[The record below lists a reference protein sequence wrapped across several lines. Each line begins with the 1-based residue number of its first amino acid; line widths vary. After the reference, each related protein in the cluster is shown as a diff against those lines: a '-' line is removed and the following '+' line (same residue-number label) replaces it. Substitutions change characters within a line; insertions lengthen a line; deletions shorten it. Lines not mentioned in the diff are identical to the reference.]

1 MVNFVKENLKLKKG
15 GTTGIYYDTHKY
27 LIRDKFSDGLE
38 FGLLRIQNKEN
49 KRDYYRGRDKG
60 KNSSV
65 MIEVT

>member
-1 MVNFVKENLKLKKG
+1 MVNFVKENLKLDKG

-27 LIRDKFSDGLE
+27 LIKDRISDNLK

-49 KRDYYRGRDKG
+49 KRDCYRGPDKG
-60 KNSSV
+60 KNSSD